1 MRIFGY
7 LRVEDGRPECSDI
20 PFKFALRISE
30 VIQRNYMKFSFPKAA
45 GPFVILCAL
54 SSFTLFGQTPPKTDQ
69 QGMGGVNTGPAVN
82 YTSKRTAGITDPKA
96 PLVFEDAT
104 EKTALAN
111 FKHRSGTPAK
121 DYIFEVPSGG
131 VAIFDYDGDGLPD
144 IYLVNGSTL
153 PALQGKEKP
162 PRAALYHNLGNW
174 KFEDVTDKAGVAN
187 ERWGMG
193 VAVGDYDN
201 DGRPDI
207 YVTNF
212 GVSRLYHNN
221 GDGTFT
227 DVAEKLGVARKGWS
241 TGATWGDYDGDGRLD
256 LFVPGYLEIDLNNL
270 PRSPAEANKPGGVGQ
285 NFCQFRGA
293 PVMCGPRSLPGESD
307 TLYHQK
313 PDGTF
318 EDVSVKAGVNDPQK
332 YYGFSSAFVQA
343 NDDNLLDLIVVNDS
357 TPKQFYINKGDG
369 TFEEVGYPSGVAL
382 NENGREQAGMGVAI
396 GDYDNSGRMSFHITN
411 FSDDSNV
418 LYHNDG
424 DSNFTDVTF
433 LAGLGEVTLPFL
445 GWGTSFIDYDNDG
458 WLDLIVANG
467 HVYPAVDDHQ
477 WGTSYAQQA
486 LLFRNLKNGKFE
498 RVGAA
503 PGSGLAYAWCGRGLA
518 VGDLDGDGRL
528 DVVINNADSRP
539 SILKNVATPVGHWL
553 AFHLVGD
560 VSKRSPRDAIGATV
574 YVTTGKIRQ
583 RQDVISG
590 GSYASQNDTTLHFG
604 LGAATSVDK
613 VEIRWPD
620 GSKET
625 IQVPSVD
632 RKFTVV
638 ESKGISK

>member
-1 MRIFGY
+1 
-7 LRVEDGRPECSDI
+7 
-20 PFKFALRISE
+20 
-30 VIQRNYMKFSFPKAA
+30 MKYRFPKAV
-45 GPFVILCAL
+45 FVILCAL
-54 SSFTLFGQTPPKTDQ
+54 SSITLFGQTPPKTEQ
-69 QGMGGVNTGPAVN
+69 QGMTGVNTGPAVN

-96 PLVFEDAT
+96 PVVFEDAT
-104 EKTALAN
+104 EKTALMN
-111 FKHRSGTPAK
+111 FKHRSGTAAK

-153 PALQGKEKP
+153 PALLGKEKP
-162 PRAALYHNLGNW
+162 PRAALYHNLGKW

-193 VAVGDYDN
+193 AAVGDYDN
-201 DGRPDI
+201 DGRPDL
-207 YVTNF
+207 YLTNF

-221 GDGTFT
+221 GDSTFT

-241 TGATWGDYDGDGRLD
+241 TGATWGDYDGDGKLD

-293 PVMCGPRSLPGESD
+293 PVMCGPRSLPGEGD

-343 NDDNLLDLIVVNDS
+343 NEDNLLDLVVVNDS

-382 NENGREQAGMGVAI
+382 NENGREQAGMGIAI

-467 HVYPAVDDHQ
+467 HVYPVVDDHQ
-477 WGTSYAQQA
+477 WGTTYAQQT

-503 PGSGLAYAWCGRGLA
+503 PGSGLAFPWSGRGLA
-518 VGDLDGDGRL
+518 VADLDGDGRL

-539 SILKNVATPVGHWL
+539 SVLRNVAIPVGHWL
-553 AFHLVGD
+553 ALRLVGD
-560 VSKRSPRDAIGATV
+560 VAKKSPRDAIGATV
-574 YVTTGKIRQ
+574 YVTTGKVRQ

-590 GSYASQNDTTLHFG
+590 SSFSSQNETTLHFG

-632 RKFTVV
+632 RKFTVT
-638 ESKGISK
+638 ENKGISK

>member
-1 MRIFGY
+1 MKVSSIISAHCVSRI
-7 LRVEDGRPECSDI
+7 L
-20 PFKFALRISE
+20 PFFVFLFLLPALL
-30 VIQRNYMKFSFPKAA
+30 A
-45 GPFVILCAL
+45 
-54 SSFTLFGQTPPKTDQ
+54 QTPPKKPEPQ
-69 QGMGGVNTGPAVN
+69 QTPQQPMGGVSTGAALN
-82 YTSKRTAGITDPKA
+82 YATKRTVGIVDPKA
-96 PLVFEDAT
+96 PVVFEDVT
-104 EKTALAN
+104 DKTAMAN
-111 FKHRSGTPAK
+111 FKHRAGTPAK

-144 IYLVNGSTL
+144 IYFINGSTI

-162 PRAALYHNLGNW
+162 PKAALYRNLGNW

-193 VAVGDYDN
+193 VAIGDYDN

-212 GVSRLYHNN
+212 NGPNRLYHNN

-227 DVAEKLGVARKGWS
+227 DLAEKLGVARKGWS

-270 PRSPAEANKPGGVGQ
+270 PPNPKDANKPGGVGQ
-285 NFCQFRGA
+285 NFCQFRGT
-293 PVMCGPRSLPGESD
+293 PVMCGPRSLPGEGD

-313 PDGTF
+313 ADGTF
-318 EDVSVKAGVNDPQK
+318 EDVSEKTGVNDPQK
-332 YYGFSSAFVQA
+332 YYGFSSAFVNA

-357 TPKQFYINKGDG
+357 TPKLFYINKGDG

-382 NENGREQAGMGVAI
+382 NENGREQAGMGLAV
-396 GDYDNSGRMSFHITN
+396 GDYDNSGRLSFQITN

-433 LAGLGEVTLPFL
+433 LAGLGEITLPFL
-445 GWGTSFIDYDNDG
+445 GWGTSFLDYDNDG

-467 HVYPAVDDHQ
+467 HVYPAVDEHQ
-477 WGTSYAQQA
+477 WGTSYAQQP
-486 LLFRNLKNGKFE
+486 LLFRNVQQGKFQ

-503 PGSGLAYAWCGRGLA
+503 PNSGLAAAWCGRGLA

-528 DVVINNADSRP
+528 DVVVNNADSKP
-539 SILKNVATPVGHWL
+539 TILKNVASPVGHWL
-553 AFHLVGD
+553 ELKLVGD
-560 VSKRSPRDAIGATV
+560 VSKKSPKDAIGACAFL
-574 YVTTGKIRQ
+574 TTGKTRQ
-583 RQDVISG
+583 RRDVISG
-590 GSYASQNDTTLHFG
+590 GSYSSQNDMTLHFG
-604 LGAATSVDK
+604 LGAATAVDNL
-613 VEIRWPD
+613 EIRWPD
-620 GSKET
+620 GSKEV
-625 IQVPSVD
+625 IKVPGVD
-632 RKFTVV
+632 RKLTVAEGRGV
-638 ESKGISK
+638 LK